1 MPRAVTATL
10 PALLVLCLASSL
22 TACGIDN
29 TGPLD
34 AGAPASGLP
43 APGGHP
49 AAAVHVY
56 FSSPLGLER
65 VSRPYRGPDTLQAA
79 MERLVA
85 GPDPA
90 ERGRGLIS
98 FIPPGTPAPTA
109 VTRKPNLADV
119 YVPPHWTAN
128 PTALRQLLCTTADAV
143 ALSHGTRP
151 QEARIRLHRPE
162 GGGVNTGACASP

>member
-1 MPRAVTATL
+1 MKPRTTSG
-10 PALLVLCLASSL
+10 ALAALCLASAL

-29 TGPLD
+29 TGPLH

-49 AAAVHVY
+49 AAAVHVF

-79 MERLVA
+79 MDRLVA

-90 ERGRGLIS
+90 ERSRGLIS
-98 FIPPGTPAPTA
+98 FIPPGTPAPAA
-109 VTRKPNLADV
+109 VTREPNLADV
-119 YVPPHWTAN
+119 YVPPHWTTN
-128 PTALRQLLCTTADAV
+128 PTALRQLVCTTADAV
-143 ALSHGTRP
+143 ALSGGTRP

-162 GGGVNTGACASP
+162 GGKSNTQTCTSP